1 MNKMNMLALTGLMFF
16 GANSTFAMGKQE
28 REILY
33 TLHELGQNI
42 ADVPMITENIDM
54 FMGITAMNIQ
64 LTEVRLAAANKSF
77 KKTLWKNAAVLGGIL
92 LAQNF
97 SLVGLNNLRDGYLA
111 SYNDNMFDLF
121 HPIRLALIDGFII
134 NDLLGLVTVG
144 KVFAALNIHDAW
156 KNRSALIEA
165 LALDKE
171 ILGQLQ
177 EIKDSMDQD
186 SETAGNFLLKSVE

>member
-1 MNKMNMLALTGLMFF
+1 MNKTNMLALAGLMFF

-54 FMGITAMNIQ
+54 FMGVTEMNIQ

-77 KKTLWKNAAVLGGIL
+77 KKTLWKNAGQLGGIL
-92 LAQNF
+92 LVQ
-97 SLVGLNNLRDGYLA
+97 LVYGLVLRNIRDGYSA
-111 SYNDNMFDLF
+111 TPRN
-121 HPIRLALIDGFII
+121 AVE
-134 NDLLGLVTVG
+134 LLNQVSLTVVLVG

-156 KNRSALIEA
+156 KNRTALIEA